1 MTYPD
6 TPGFQKNSDTSRA
19 AANALTSQHSMEDD
33 IFRYL
38 EHYASGFTADEL
50 HEALLDKHPGVQ
62 AGTIAARLRGL
73 ELKGRIRKTKETRL
87 TRNRRQAQVWK
98 HPRHVSES
106 ELIPAT
112 AVNQRTVK
120 EMVRE
125 SIEIAEVMAERDK
138 YRRALEMC
146 LGRSYSTIIGIISTT
161 LERN

>member
-1 MTYPD
+1 MSYPD
-6 TPGFQKNSDTSRA
+6 TPGFQKHSDTSRA
-19 AANALTSQHSMEDD
+19 AADAMTSQHSMEDD

-50 HEALLDKHPGVQ
+50 HECLLDKHPGVQ

-98 HPRHVSES
+98 HPRHVQES

-112 AVNQRTVK
+112 AVNQRAVL
-120 EMVRE
+120 EVDSPE
-125 SIEIAEVMAERDK
+125 LAQVMAQRDK
-138 YRRALEMC
+138 YRAALEAC
-146 LGRSYSTIIGIISTT
+146 RGRSYKTMMGIIATALT
-161 LERN
+161 EE